1 MEKASEHR
9 KPMHEEAS
17 ETKRTL
23 KAVYKRLEAEKAR
36 EYEARSEEAT
46 EMRDSQ
52 ECILSGGVYL
62 RHRLEKRAFQK
73 ICLLCFSHRNTIA
86 QYK

>member
-1 MEKASEHR
+1 
-9 KPMHEEAS
+9 MHEEAS

-62 RHRLEKRAFQK
+62 RHRLEK
-73 ICLLCFSHRNTIA
+73 
-86 QYK
+86 

>member
-1 MEKASEHR
+1 
-9 KPMHEEAS
+9 MHEEAS

-23 KAVYKRLEAEKAR
+23 KAVYKRLETGGKKKD
-36 EYEARSEEAT
+36 EAMGEEAT

-62 RHRLEKRAFQK
+62 RHRLKK
-73 ICLLCFSHRNTIA
+73 
-86 QYK
+86 

>member
-46 EMRDSQ
+46 EMQ
-52 ECILSGGVYL
+52 
-62 RHRLEKRAFQK
+62 
-73 ICLLCFSHRNTIA
+73 T
-86 QYK
+86 